1 MKIHVLSDLHT
12 EFGRFE
18 IPKTDADVLVL
29 AGDIG
34 AKISGLEFAKTN
46 LEIPV
51 LYVAGNHEYYGAT
64 IPDLTEKLRVAARD
78 SQVQFLENDVFI
90 FENVRFLGC
99 TLWTDFAILGLE
111 QHALAMWDAE
121 QKMNDYRLIR
131 KSPNFNRLR
140 PQDTASIHFASVAWL
155 KSQLEIPFSG
165 RTVVVTHHAPSA
177 KSFDPKY
184 QTDYLSAA
192 FGSNLEALIENS
204 SIDLWI
210 HGHTHFCVD
219 YMLYG
224 TRILSNQRSYPDEIT
239 PGFTPNLM
247 IEIEE

>member
-34 AKISGLEFAKTN
+34 AKLAGLELATLQ

-51 LYVAGNHEYYGAT
+51 LYVAGNHEYYGAA
-64 IPDLTEKLRVAARD
+64 IPDLTEKLRDAARD
-78 SQVQFLENDVFI
+78 SQIQFLENDVFVHQH
-90 FENVRFLGC
+90 VRFLGC

-111 QHALAMWDAE
+111 HRALAMWEAE

-131 KSPNFNRLR
+131 KSPNFGRFR
-140 PQDTASIHFASVAWL
+140 PQDTVSLHFASVKWL
-155 KSQLEIPFSG
+155 QSQLEIPFSG

-184 QTDYLSAA
+184 QTDHLSAA

-204 SIDLWI
+204 RIDLWI
-210 HGHTHFCVD
+210 HGHTHYCVD
-219 YMLYG
+219 YVLHG
-224 TRILSNQRSYPDEIT
+224 TRILSNQRGYPDQLCA
-239 PGFTPNLM
+239 GFVPNLVL
-247 IEIEE
+247 EARV